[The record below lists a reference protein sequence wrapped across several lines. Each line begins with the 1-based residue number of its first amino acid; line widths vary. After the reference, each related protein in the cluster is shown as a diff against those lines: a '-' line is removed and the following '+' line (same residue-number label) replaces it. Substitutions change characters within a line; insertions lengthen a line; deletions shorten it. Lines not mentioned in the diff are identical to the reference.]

1 MSRHRNEIHRDRPAL
16 DACTGPAFLAHRK
29 FRSGFFPRIR
39 EARCDLLTQGLRS
52 DTYVRFMTIDINQT
66 IFALE
71 VLGVLAIPGPTNSLL
86 FVSGVSRGF
95 RASLNLILAEVVAYI
110 ISISLLVFILEP
122 VTRHHSTASQLI
134 RVVCSLY
141 LAQLAIWLWRSGG
154 HKAPK
159 AHPITVRRVFLTTL
173 MNPKN
178 LIFAFGIFPTASAE
192 SGEMLPYLAGF
203 SAICTGVASGWI
215 AAGALLHSRGAHQ
228 THLNWFYRGEA
239 FLLAG
244 FAIVIFVSAYY

>member
-1 MSRHRNEIHRDRPAL
+1 MI
-16 DACTGPAFLAHRK
+16 
-29 FRSGFFPRIR
+29 I
-39 EARCDLLTQGLRS
+39 
-52 DTYVRFMTIDINQT
+52 DTSQT
-66 IFALE
+66 LFALE

-95 RASLNLILAEVVAYI
+95 RASLNLILAEVGAYLL
-110 ISISLLVFILEP
+110 SISLLVFVLEP
-122 VTRHHSTASQLI
+122 VTRTHSTVSQLL

-154 HKAPK
+154 HAVTNI
-159 AHPITVRRVFLTTL
+159 HPITVRRVFLTTL

-178 LIFAFGIFPTASAE
+178 LIFAFGIFPTASAG
-192 SGEMLPYLAGF
+192 SGEMLPYLASF
-203 SAICTGVASGWI
+203 PAICTGVASGWI
-215 AAGALLHSRGAHQ
+215 AAGALLHSKGAHQ

-244 FAIVIFVSAYY
+244 FAIVIFISAY

>member
-1 MSRHRNEIHRDRPAL
+1 
-16 DACTGPAFLAHRK
+16 
-29 FRSGFFPRIR
+29 
-39 EARCDLLTQGLRS
+39 
-52 DTYVRFMTIDINQT
+52 MTIDTSQA
-66 IFALE
+66 IFALQ

-86 FVSGVSRGF
+86 FVSGVSHGF
-95 RASLNLILAEVVAYI
+95 RASLNLVLAEVVAYI

-122 VTRHHSTASQLI
+122 ATRTHSTVSQLI

-154 HKAPK
+154 HEAPNS
-159 AHPITVRRVFLTTL
+159 HPITVRRVFLTTL

-178 LIFAFGIFPTASAE
+178 LIFAFGIFPAPNTG
-192 SGEMLPYLAGF
+192 SGELLSYLAGF

-215 AAGALLHSRGAHQ
+215 AAGALLHSKGAHQ

>member
-1 MSRHRNEIHRDRPAL
+1 MIA
-16 DACTGPAFLAHRK
+16 
-29 FRSGFFPRIR
+29 I
-39 EARCDLLTQGLRS
+39 
-52 DTYVRFMTIDINQT
+52 DTNQA

-95 RASLNLILAEVVAYI
+95 QASLNLVLAEVVAYI
-110 ISISLLVFILEP
+110 ISISLLVFVLEP
-122 VTRHHSTASQLI
+122 ATRTNSTVSQLL

-141 LAQLAIWLWRSGG
+141 LAQLAVWLWRSGG
-154 HKAPK
+154 QEVQSS
-159 AHPITVRRVFLTTL
+159 HPITVRRVFLTTL

-178 LIFAFGIFPTASAE
+178 LIFAFGIFPVPSAE
-192 SGEMLPYLAGF
+192 SSEMLPYLAGF

-215 AAGALLHSRGAHQ
+215 AAGAMLHSRGAH
-228 THLNWFYRGEA
+228 TMHLNWFYRGEA

>member
-1 MSRHRNEIHRDRPAL
+1 MLAIDTNQAL
-16 DACTGPAFLAHRK
+16 
-29 FRSGFFPRIR
+29 
-39 EARCDLLTQGLRS
+39 
-52 DTYVRFMTIDINQT
+52 
-66 IFALE
+66 FALE

-95 RASLNLILAEVVAYI
+95 RASLNLILAEVGAYI
-110 ISISLLVFILEP
+110 ISISLLVFAVEP
-122 VTRHHSTASQLI
+122 VIRTHSTLPQLL

-141 LAQLAIWLWRSGG
+141 LVQMAVGLWRSGG
-154 HKAPK
+154 RA
-159 AHPITVRRVFLTTL
+159 AQGSHPITVRRVFLTTL

-178 LIFAFGIFPTASAE
+178 FIFAFGIFPTPNAGS
-192 SGEMLPYLAGF
+192 SEMLPYLAGF

-215 AAGALLHSRGAHQ
+215 AAGALLHSSGAH
-228 THLNWFYRGEA
+228 TMHLNWFYRGEA